1 MYALHEAG
9 LAVSTPPAAG
19 PVNPPPGQVD
29 QRAVESTESGS
40 LETNDR
46 RNVVCTST
54 GAVLQL
60 VRDSAENY
68 TELVSPADVPEGQG
82 TTSGAYLGDGVGQ
95 ELDLYA

>member
-19 PVNPPPGQVD
+19 PVSPPPGQVD
-29 QRAVESTESGS
+29 QRAVESTGSSS

-54 GAVLQL
+54 AAVLQL
-60 VRDSAENY
+60 VHDSAESY
-68 TELVSPADVPEGQG
+68 AEIVASADALEGQV
-82 TTSGAYLGDGVGQ
+82 TSSGAYLGDGVGQ